1 MTLVTDR
8 PELPP
13 LRDDGLPTLPTGE
26 PVLARWFVIAMLVL
40 VPVAVGVTIWAF
52 LAIPKGETT
61 PPAERLPVG
70 DGQVTVDRGDAEWG
84 DTTEIQAGPSCAQ
97 GIDIVGDE
105 AAHVAGTGALDA
117 LCRLLG
123 AGDYPLAREGLRGW
137 SAAEGRLRFATFEA
151 SAVETSARIED
162 DRMVVEVNA
171 RFLFEAASR
180 AAPSLLYQLVLIA
193 DPQWPGERVSVDHQL
208 AAVQAQV
215 DACERLDLGDEE
227 PRSCQDARDLLAEP
241 DPRAALESA
250 GWRP

>member
-1 MTLVTDR
+1 MTDR
-8 PELPP
+8 PQLPP

-40 VPVAVGVTIWAF
+40 VPVAIGVTIWAF
-52 LAIPKGETT
+52 LSIPRSETI
-61 PPAERLPVG
+61 PPAERRPVG
-70 DGQVTVDRGDAEWG
+70 DGQVTIDRGEAELG
-84 DTTEIQAGPSCAQ
+84 ASTESDPGPSCTQ

-105 AAHVAGTGALDA
+105 AARVAGTRALDT

-123 AGDYPLAREGLRGW
+123 AGDYPLAREGLREW
-137 SAAEGRLRFATFEA
+137 VAADGRLRFATFEA
-151 SAVETSARIED
+151 AAVETSARIED
-162 DRMVVEVNA
+162 ERMVIEVNA

-193 DPQWPGERVSVDHQL
+193 DPQWPGERVSVDQQL

-215 DACERLDLGDEE
+215 DACERVDLGDDR
-227 PRSCQDARDLLAEP
+227 PRSCQDANDLLAEP